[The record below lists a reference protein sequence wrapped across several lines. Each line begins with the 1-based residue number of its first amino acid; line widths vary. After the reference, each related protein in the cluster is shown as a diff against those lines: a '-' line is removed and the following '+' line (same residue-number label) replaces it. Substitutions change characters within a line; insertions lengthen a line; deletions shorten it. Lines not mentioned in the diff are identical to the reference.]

1 MQAGLPAQAGHSS
14 RRLVW
19 PLFAV
24 AAGALWAA
32 CFGMEPL
39 TVAPWAGMAPM
50 LLLVGRRRSGWLVFA
65 WGLAFWL
72 VSLRWIVPTMVR
84 FGGLSEAATWPLFSL
99 LAAVLALFFAGF
111 ARVARRPFAALGPI
125 GAMAAAASAWVV
137 FEWLRSWVLGGFPWN
152 LAAYSWI
159 GVPGALEAG
168 AWLGAYGVS
177 FLVVWSNAGLARS
190 LLDRDWR
197 PLAWGLVVP
206 LAVLG
211 SAWRWSERGLAES
224 PTGPWLEARVLQP
237 NIPNRPDWDP
247 AANQADYRRL
257 IAQSLAACDV
267 PGALLV
273 WPESAAWPR
282 RLGRDVEL
290 DRDIA
295 EIGRRGCGVVLNVA
309 REEGERY
316 YNSAVLVRPDGSRSS
331 YDKRHL
337 VPFGEYVPFRSLLP
351 AAEALTRHVGDF
363 TPGGQVDLLDYRGV
377 SLGGAICYEVVFP
390 QEVVETVAAG
400 ATVLF
405 SVTNDDWYGPTAAAW
420 QHLTAARFRAAET
433 RRTLLRAAVT
443 GVSAVIAPD
452 GSLVDHVPPGEQRT
466 MRARVAARAD
476 RTLYSWIARWVPW
489 AAIAGCA
496 FAILLA
502 GRTGR
507 PDRSSRR
514 LRSRGNPP
522 WTQPKHSSSSTA

>member
-1 MQAGLPAQAGHSS
+1 L

-19 PLFAV
+19 PLFAL

-32 CFGMEPL
+32 CFGIEPL
-39 TVAPWAGMAPM
+39 KVAPWMGMAPL
-50 LLLVGRRRSGWLVFA
+50 LLLVGRGRSGWLVFA
-65 WGLAFWL
+65 GGLAFWS

-99 LAAVLALFFAGF
+99 LAAVLALFSAGF
-111 ARVARRPFAALGPI
+111 ALVARRPFGMLGPI
-125 GAMAAAASAWVV
+125 GAMTAAASAWVV
-137 FEWLRSWVLGGFPWN
+137 FEWMRSWVLGGFPWN

-159 GVPGALEAG
+159 EVPGALEAS

-197 PLAWGLVVP
+197 PLAWGLAVP
-206 LAVLG
+206 IALLG
-211 SAWRWSERGLAES
+211 TAWRWSERSLAETS
-224 PTGPWLEARVLQP
+224 AGPLLEARVLQP
-237 NIPNRPDWDP
+237 NIPNRPEWDP
-247 AANQADYRRL
+247 AANHADYRRL
-257 IAQSLAACDV
+257 IAQSLAACDA
-267 PGALLV
+267 PGALLI

-282 RLGRDVEL
+282 RLGHDVEL

-295 EIGRRGCGVVLNVA
+295 ELNRRGCGVVLNMA
-309 REEGERY
+309 RSEGERY
-316 YNSAVLVRPDGSRSS
+316 FNSAVLVRPDGSRSS

-351 AAEALTRHVGDF
+351 AADALTRHVGDF
-363 TPGGQVDLLDYRGV
+363 TAGEGVDLLDYRGV

-390 QEVVETVAAG
+390 QEVVQTVAAG

-420 QHLTAARFRAAET
+420 QHLTAARFRAAENH
-433 RRTLLRAAVT
+433 RTLLRAAVT

-452 GSLVDHVPPGEQRT
+452 GSLVDRVRPGEQRT
-466 MRARVAARAD
+466 MRAGVTARTD
-476 RTLYSWIARWVPW
+476 RTLYSRIARWVPW
-489 AAIAGCA
+489 SAIAVCA

-514 LRSRGNPP
+514 LRSRGTPS
-522 WTQPKHSSSSTA
+522 WTQPKRSNSSTA